1 MNVEWEIIKSNY
13 KHNWELRT
21 AGARVPRQA
30 QESSPSGRTIGS
42 RFSRSSPRLS
52 SPPSISSL
60 PAALYLVSTPPRENA
75 RCRIYH
81 IMRLCS
87 SHPGTTSAHICSAH
101 PLVMCSASTA
111 QSPLHMTFLS
121 LERSRTRLTPR
132 TLVHL
137 LISTRWWRRRPTVSH
152 SHPPSCIPARSS
164 GALQAIASPCS
175 DDFQGSLF
183 RMLRALSRFSMCIMV
198 WLFVRPPLHLLA
210 SPLSII
216 INIHSSTARVK

>member
-1 MNVEWEIIKSNY
+1 MGDNKIKLQTQLGTPHCRRSRAAPSAR
-13 KHNWELRT
+13 EL
-21 AGARVPRQA
+21 AVRQDD
-30 QESSPSGRTIGS
+30 R

-183 RMLRALSRFSMCIMV
+183 RMLRALSRFSMCIT
-198 WLFVRPPLHLLA
+198 WCGSSSGHLLHLLA